1 MSTTSEPSWR
11 DRTSKVEMRVLM
23 RTSLGAL
30 LTLSAVP
37 TAMWAQDAAKGSP
50 KLERPADTAVPSAD
64 KGEDKDDAKPAVKV
78 APPSTIPV
86 LVRERKGPPV
96 VDLPQTAFTVKFD
109 GKPLPLTAVE
119 RGATT
124 PVTYGLLVDV
134 GAGQRNSTDDV
145 RKAAREFVGTLRP
158 GDKAF
163 VIQFSKDIELL
174 QAPTDERPKLERAI
188 SLIGTSSASFHA
200 AEPREDT
207 LDSEG
212 RKVHHGGTSL
222 NDAIFLASDEVLAAE
237 KSKHVL
243 VVFSDGADDGS
254 KESAGDMLEAVMR
267 NHVVIFGV
275 FSRNSDE
282 MTRKARE
289 ESRGTGGN
297 GPGGNGGGRS
307 GGSGFPFPGGGG
319 GGYPGQYPGG
329 QQPNGGG
336 TNGGGNKPGTTP
348 SRRPD
353 VDGYGALKK
362 LSEETGGRVAE
373 YGRKGAPLAEEFAS
387 VAGDLQAMYW
397 VTFTPQGA
405 STRHGVHP
413 FDVEVA
419 GQDKSKK
426 VDVQTSDDFYVQ

>member
-1 MSTTSEPSWR
+1 MKTGMC
-11 DRTSKVEMRVLM
+11 VALGLVLAPAC
-23 RTSLGAL
+23 L
-30 LTLSAVP
+30 
-37 TAMWAQDAAKGSP
+37 WAQDAAKADPTKDHDDP
-50 KLERPADTAVPSAD
+50 KPVE
-64 KGEDKDDAKPAVKV
+64 KV

-86 LVRERKGPPV
+86 LVREHKGGAV

-109 GKPLPLTAVE
+109 GKVLPLSTVE
-119 RGATT
+119 RGASV

-134 GAGQRNSTDDV
+134 GAGQRNAIDDV
-145 RKAAREFVGTLRP
+145 RKAAREFVSRLRP
-158 GDKAF
+158 GDKVF
-163 VIQFSKDIELL
+163 VVQFSKDIELL
-174 QAPTDERPKLERAI
+174 QGPTDERPKLEMAI
-188 SLIGTSSASFHA
+188 SQLGTSSATFHA

-222 NDAIFLASDEVLAAE
+222 DDAIYLASDEVLANE

-243 VVFSDGADDGS
+243 IVFSDGADDGS

-267 NHVVIFGV
+267 NHVLIFGV
-275 FSRNSDE
+275 FSRNADE
-282 MTRKARE
+282 LTKKARE

-297 GPGGNGGGRS
+297 GPGGGNGGGRS

-319 GGYPGQYPGG
+319 YPGQSPGS
-329 QQPNGGG
+329 QQPNGGSS
-336 TNGGGNKPGTTP
+336 GGGNKPGATP

-353 VDGYGALKK
+353 VDGFGALKK
-362 LSEETGGRVAE
+362 LSEETGGRVTE
-373 YGRKGAPLAEEFAS
+373 YGKRGLPLEEAFTS

-397 VTFTPQGA
+397 LTFTPQGA

-419 GQDKSKK
+419 GADKSKK